1 MEPEPPKVRDSI
13 LIMEKPSLNA
23 EQRPTGYAWLVVA
36 ILFFAAALNQL
47 DRSMVATMR
56 LSIRSS
62 IPMTDA
68 QFGLLSSA
76 LLWAYGFMNPVAGY
90 LADKFSR
97 VKVIL
102 ISLLSWSLIT
112 LITSRVTTFNQ
123 LLICRIALGISEACY
138 LPAALA
144 LIMDYHKG
152 RTQSTA
158 TGFHQ
163 SGLVLGAS
171 LGFLG
176 SLLATTHNDWTYAF
190 VICGIIGVVYTVFA
204 FFTLKEAPKVPVAR
218 AAVQKPVQEKV
229 SLWTAVLHL
238 FTNKAFIYL
247 SIFWGIVGILAN
259 VEGSWLPTY
268 YQEQFSL
275 PETRAGMLATLF
287 LNPWQILGLLLGG
300 LIADLWT
307 KKNKYARIDIPIIGI
322 CIAAPAAFLAGY
334 SPVLWMAV
342 GFMVVYGI
350 SRMFVDT
357 NLMPIIVATTD
368 SRYRATAYGMMNMF
382 TTVIGGLGVY
392 VIGVLRDRSVDMSLI
407 LQVVSLTAL
416 ASVVFLI
423 LIKRS
428 VKKKDNQ

>member
-1 MEPEPPKVRDSI
+1 
-13 LIMEKPSLNA
+13 MEKTNPSL
-23 EQRPTGYAWLVVA
+23 EQKPTGYAWLVVA
-36 ILFFAAALNQL
+36 ILFIAAALNQL

-56 LSIRSS
+56 LSIRAA

-76 LLWAYGFMNPVAGY
+76 LLWAYGFTNPIAGY
-90 LADKFSR
+90 LADKLSR
-97 VKVIL
+97 TKVIIL
-102 ISLLSWSLIT
+102 SLLSWSVIT
-112 LITSRVTTFNQ
+112 LLTSRVTTYEQ
-123 LLICRIALGISEACY
+123 LLACRIALGISEACY

-152 RTQSTA
+152 RTQSRA

-176 SLLATTHNDWTYAF
+176 SLLATTHNDWSYAF
-190 VICGIIGVVYTVFA
+190 VICGVIGIAYTIFCFFA
-204 FFTLKEAPKVPVAR
+204 LKEAPKELKPE
-218 AAVQKPVQEKV
+218 PVQAVAEAPKEEKV
-229 SLWTAVLHL
+229 SFGQAFRHL
-238 FTNKAFIYL
+238 FTNPAFIYL

-268 YQEQFSL
+268 YQEAFNL

-287 LNPWQILGLLLGG
+287 LNPWQILGLLFGG
-300 LIADLWT
+300 WLADRWSKT
-307 KKNKYARIDIPIIGI
+307 NKYARINIPIIGI
-322 CIAAPAAFLAGY
+322 CIAAPAAFFAGY
-334 SPVLWMAV
+334 IMILWIVV
-342 GFMVVYGI
+342 GFMVVYGL

-368 SRYRATAYGMMNMF
+368 KRYRATAYGMMNMF

-392 VIGVLRDRSVDMSLI
+392 VIGILRDHSVDMGLI
-407 LQVVSLTAL
+407 LRVVSLSAL

-428 VKKKDNQ
+428 IKKKDTPAQN

>member
-1 MEPEPPKVRDSI
+1 
-13 LIMEKPSLNA
+13 MEKTNPSL
-23 EQRPTGYAWLVVA
+23 EQKPTGYAWLVVA
-36 ILFFAAALNQL
+36 ILFIAAALNQL

-56 LSIRSS
+56 LSIRAA

-76 LLWAYGFMNPVAGY
+76 LLWAYGFTNPIAGY
-90 LADKFSR
+90 LADKLSR
-97 VKVIL
+97 TKVIIL
-102 ISLLSWSLIT
+102 SLLSWSVIT
-112 LITSRVTTFNQ
+112 LLTSRVTTYEQ
-123 LLICRIALGISEACY
+123 LLACRIALGISEACY

-152 RTQSTA
+152 RTQSRA

-176 SLLATTHNDWTYAF
+176 SLLATTHNDWSYAF
-190 VICGIIGVVYTVFA
+190 VICGVIGIAYTIFCFFA
-204 FFTLKEAPKVPVAR
+204 LKEAPKELKPE
-218 AAVQKPVQEKV
+218 PVQAVAEAPKEEKV
-229 SLWTAVLHL
+229 SFGQAFRHL
-238 FTNKAFIYL
+238 FTNPAFIYL

-268 YQEQFSL
+268 YQEAFNL

-287 LNPWQILGLLLGG
+287 LNPWQILGLLFGG
-300 LIADLWT
+300 WLADRWSKT
-307 KKNKYARIDIPIIGI
+307 NKYARINIPIIGI
-322 CIAAPAAFLAGY
+322 CIAAPAAFFAGY
-334 SPVLWMAV
+334 IMILWIVV
-342 GFMVVYGI
+342 GFMVVYGL

-368 SRYRATAYGMMNMF
+368 RRYRATAYGMMNMF

-392 VIGVLRDRSVDMSLI
+392 VIGILRDNSVDMGLI
-407 LQVVSLTAL
+407 LRVVSLSAL

-428 VKKKDNQ
+428 IKKKDATAQN

>member
-1 MEPEPPKVRDSI
+1 MQITNQSTQQ
-13 LIMEKPSLNA
+13 KP
-23 EQRPTGYAWLVVA
+23 TTYAWLVVA
-36 ILFFAAALNQL
+36 VLFIAAALNQL

-56 LSIRSS
+56 LSIRAA

-76 LLWAYGFMNPVAGY
+76 LLWAYGFTNPIAGY

-97 VKVIL
+97 TKVIIL
-102 ISLLSWSLIT
+102 SLLSWSVIT
-112 LITSRVTTFNQ
+112 LLTSRVVNYQQ
-123 LLICRIALGISEACY
+123 LLACRIALGISEACY

-152 RTQSTA
+152 RTQSRA
-158 TGFHQ
+158 TGFHM

-176 SLLATTHNDWTYAF
+176 SHMATTHNDWSYAF
-190 VICGIIGVVYTVFA
+190 SLCGILGIAYTVFA
-204 FFTLKEAPKVPVAR
+204 FFALKEAPKQPRPAEVA
-218 AAVQKPVQEKV
+218 AQAEEEKV
-229 SLWTAVLHL
+229 SFGEAFKHL
-238 FTNKAFIYL
+238 FTNPSFIFL
-247 SIFWGIVGILAN
+247 SIFWGIVGILAQ

-268 YQEQFSL
+268 YQEAFNL
-275 PETRAGMLATLF
+275 PETKAGLLATLF
-287 LNPWQILGLLLGG
+287 LNPWQILGLLAGG
-300 LIADLWT
+300 WIADRWSKT
-307 KKNKYARIDIPIIGI
+307 NKYARINIPIIGI
-322 CIAAPAAFLAGY
+322 CIAAPAAFFAGY
-334 SPVLWMAV
+334 SVVLWMAV

-368 SRYRATAYGMMNMF
+368 KRYRATAYGMMNMF

-392 VIGVLRDRSVDMSLI
+392 VIGILRDRSVDMRLI

-416 ASVVFLI
+416 ASVVFLV
-423 LIKRS
+423 LIKRT
-428 VKKKDNQ
+428 VKKKDAIENSK

>member
-1 MEPEPPKVRDSI
+1 MQITNQSTQQ
-13 LIMEKPSLNA
+13 KPS
-23 EQRPTGYAWLVVA
+23 TYAWLVVA
-36 ILFFAAALNQL
+36 VLFIAAALNQL

-56 LSIRSS
+56 LSIRAA

-76 LLWAYGFMNPVAGY
+76 LLWAYGFTNPIAGY

-97 VKVIL
+97 TKVIIL
-102 ISLLSWSLIT
+102 SLLSWSVIT
-112 LITSRVTTFNQ
+112 LLTSRAVTYEQ
-123 LLICRIALGISEACY
+123 LLACRIALGISEACY

-152 RTQSTA
+152 RTQSRA

-176 SLLATTHNDWTYAF
+176 SLLATTHNDWSYAF
-190 VICGIIGVVYTVFA
+190 VICGIIGIAYTIFCFFA
-204 FFTLKEAPKVPVAR
+204 LKEAPKELNAEPEK
-218 AAVQKPVQEKV
+218 AAVKAAEKEEKV
-229 SLWTAVLHL
+229 SFWRAFKHL
-238 FTNKAFIYL
+238 FTNPAFIYL
-247 SIFWGIVGILAN
+247 SLFWGIVGILAN

-268 YQEQFSL
+268 YQEQFHL
-275 PETRAGMLATLF
+275 TETRAGMLATLF
-287 LNPWQILGLLLGG
+287 LNPWQIVGLLLGG
-300 LIADLWT
+300 WIADRWSR
-307 KKNKYARIDIPIIGI
+307 KNKYARIDIPIIGI
-322 CIAAPAAFLAGY
+322 CIAAPAAFFAGY
-334 SPVLWMAV
+334 VLILWVVV
-342 GFMVVYGI
+342 GFMVVYGL

-368 SRYRATAYGMMNMF
+368 KRYRATAYGMMNMF

-392 VIGVLRDRSVDMSLI
+392 VIGILRDNSVDMGLI
-407 LQVVSLTAL
+407 LRVVSLSAL
-416 ASVVFLI
+416 ASVIFLI

-428 VKKKDNQ
+428 VKKKDAAAGN

>member
-1 MEPEPPKVRDSI
+1 MKNIDSSVQQ
-13 LIMEKPSLNA
+13 K
-23 EQRPTGYAWLVVA
+23 PTGYAWFVVA
-36 ILFFAAALNQL
+36 VLFIAAALNQL

-56 LSIRSS
+56 LSIREA

-76 LLWAYGFMNPVAGY
+76 LLWAYGITNPIAGY

-97 VKVIL
+97 TRVIVL
-102 ISLLSWSLIT
+102 SLLSWSVIT
-112 LITSRVTTFNQ
+112 WLTSRVTSYEQ
-123 LLICRIALGISEACY
+123 LLACRIALGISEACY

-152 RTQSTA
+152 RTQSRA
-158 TGFHQ
+158 TGFHM

-176 SLLATTHNDWTYAF
+176 SLMATTHNDWSYAF
-190 VICGIIGVVYTVFA
+190 VICGVIGIAYTIFA
-204 FFTLKEAPKVPVAR
+204 FFTLKEAPKEPKPT
-218 AAVQKPVQEKV
+218 AAAATGQKDDKV
-229 SLWTAVLHL
+229 SFWHAFKHL
-238 FTNKAFIYL
+238 FTNPAFIYL

-268 YQEQFSL
+268 YRETFKL
-275 PETRAGMLATLF
+275 PETKAGMFATLL
-287 LNPWQILGLLLGG
+287 LNPWQIIGLLLGG
-300 LIADLWT
+300 WIADRWSKT
-307 KKNKYARIDIPIIGI
+307 NKYARINIPIIGI
-322 CIAAPAAFLAGY
+322 CIAAPAAFFAGY
-334 SPVLWMAV
+334 ILILWIVV
-342 GFMVVYGI
+342 GFMVVYGM

-368 SRYRATAYGMMNMF
+368 KRYRATAYGMMNMF
-382 TTVIGGLGVY
+382 TTVIGGLGVW
-392 VIGVLRDRSVDMSLI
+392 VIGMLRDSNVDMGLI
-407 LQVVSLTAL
+407 LRVVSVSAL

-428 VKKKDNQ
+428 IKKRDKANPEN

>member
-1 MEPEPPKVRDSI
+1 MKNNSA
-13 LIMEKPSLNA
+13 SQ
-23 EQRPTGYAWLVVA
+23 QRPNGYAWFIVA
-36 ILFFAAALNQL
+36 VLFIAAALNQL

-56 LSIRSS
+56 LSIRAS

-76 LLWAYGFMNPVAGY
+76 LLWAYGLMNPVAGY

-112 LITSRVTTFNQ
+112 LITSRVTTFSQ

-152 RTQSTA
+152 KTQSRA

-163 SGLVLGAS
+163 AGLVLGAS

-176 SLLATTHNDWTYAF
+176 SLLATTHNDWSYAF
-190 VICGIIGVVYTVFA
+190 VICGAIGVVYTIFA
-204 FFTLKEAPKVPVAR
+204 FFTLKEAPKAPVEQLA
-218 AAVQKPVQEKV
+218 QSKPAQEKV
-229 SLWTAVLHL
+229 SLGQAMRHL

-275 PETRAGMLATLF
+275 PETKAGMLATLF

-300 LIADLWT
+300 FIADLWT
-307 KKNKYARIDIPIIGI
+307 KKNRYARIDIPIIGI

-334 SPVLWMAV
+334 SAVLWMAV

-382 TTVIGGLGVY
+382 TTVIGGLGVFF
-392 VIGVLRDRSVDMSLI
+392 IGVLRDRSVDMSLI

-416 ASVVFLI
+416 ASVVFLV
-423 LIKRS
+423 LIRRS
-428 VKKKDNQ
+428 VKRKDKQ